1 MKSKSVLTRYKPFYE
16 YGKSFSTAS
25 PNIAYT
31 IWNYCV
37 TSIFDEY
44 KKNKD
49 ILNESERQE
58 FQHMVQEL
66 ASFKKS
72 ITDFSETT
80 AEEYLIFLDNIF
92 ANVDDEDRH
101 GEVTMKTSMTF
112 KMIGD
117 VIDILGKWGDIPKE
131 WQQRSKLYLI
141 RKVL

>member
-1 MKSKSVLTRYKPFYE
+1 MKSKSLLTKYKTFYE
-16 YGKSFSTAS
+16 YGKSFSTVS
-25 PNIAYT
+25 PNVAYT

-37 TSIFDEY
+37 SSIFDEY

-58 FQHMVQEL
+58 FQNMIQEL

-80 AEEYLIFLDNIF
+80 GEEYLIFLENIF

-117 VIDILGKWGDIPKE
+117 IIDILSKWGDIPNE
-131 WQQRSKLYLI
+131 WQQRSK
-141 RKVL
+141 